1 MERDRGFIKMIL
13 LLRMYGEGL
22 NKILYMYGILK
33 IFLVLFNL
41 MNLIYFKVLRSV

>member
-22 NKILYMYGILK
+22 NKILYMYIK
-33 IFLVLFNL
+33 NIFSLILFN
-41 MNLIYFKVLRSV
+41 